1 MTHHWSSEALFG
13 SGEFLAQSVNR
24 SLIAWSAEQIAEGDS
39 FELWAC
45 PDGAGVL
52 GGSARGD
59 RSAEQLGVKRLCALT
74 VDPGGIPAA
83 AIPTRAHLA
92 GYAALRLS
100 GVPSHRLREALRG
113 QLLVARRSGSGE
125 LNALTG
131 VQIAGMIDDLYAGAR
146 KEKLG
151 VTWNGDA
158 PAVALWA
165 PTARQVRIAV
175 TGAGDG
181 AGAGPAGPV
190 TGAAACTASP
200 ATCDATRAAASRTTT
215 HAMTRDGLGI
225 WHAHGTPA
233 WKNASYLFEVEVVEP
248 RAGTVVTYRVTG
260 PYAVALTVDS
270 ERAVFVDLGD
280 PAYHPELWRT
290 APQRTLTNPAAHT
303 IYELHVRDFSMSD
316 PTVPEHLRGKYG
328 AFTLPDSA
336 GMRHLRA
343 LAAAGMTTVH
353 LLPTFDIA
361 TIPERPENQKIP
373 RIPPAAPDSP
383 AQQQAVSAVADS
395 DAYNWGYD
403 PFHYLAPEGSYA
415 VEPNGGARIEEFR
428 AMVGGLHAAGLGV
441 VLDQVY
447 NHTAAAG
454 GAPASVL
461 DKVVPGY
468 YYRLDARGTV
478 ATSTCCPNVA
488 TENLMAE
495 KLMVDAVVLW
505 AKYYRVDG
513 FRFDLMGH
521 HTRANMEAVR
531 AALDALTVERDGI
544 DGARIY
550 LYGEGWNFGE
560 VADNARFRQ
569 ATQLELNGTGIG
581 AFNDRLRDAVHG
593 GGPFDSDK
601 RHHQGYGTG
610 LFTDPNGNSPCSP
623 EENRARFG
631 HATDLVKLS
640 LAGALRDFRFRTH
653 TGEWRSGAE
662 LDYGGRPAGF
672 ASQPQEAV
680 NYVDA
685 HDNETLWDIGAYKL
699 PLSLCTDDRIRMALL
714 ALATVALGQAPAFW
728 HAGTELLRSKSLDRD
743 SYNSGD
749 HFNRLDFSG
758 QSNNFG
764 VGLPPASR
772 NEASWPVIR
781 PLLARPELRPSPEQI
796 TRASAIARDLL
807 RLRHSSPLI
816 TLGSAELIR
825 AKVSFPNG
833 GRGATPGL
841 IIMRIDD
848 TAGPDIDPQLA
859 GIIIAFNASP
869 RPITEKIEGV
879 TETYEL
885 SPIQLHGYDDAVR
898 AAALISG
905 TVTVPARSVAVFLL
919 NAAR

>member
-1 MTHHWSSEALFG
+1 MTHHWSSEALVG
-13 SGEFLAQSVNR
+13 SGEFLAPSVNR
-24 SLIAWSAEQIAEGDS
+24 SLLAWPAEQIAEGDR

-45 PDGAGVL
+45 PDGAGTL
-52 GGSARGD
+52 GDWERGD
-59 RSAEQLGVKRLCALT
+59 RSAEQLGIKRLCALA
-74 VDPGGIPAA
+74 VDPDGIPAA
-83 AIPTRAHLA
+83 AISTRAHLS

-113 QLLVARRSGSGE
+113 QLLVARRNDAGE
-125 LNALTG
+125 LSALTG
-131 VQIAGMIDDLYAGAR
+131 VQIAGMIDDLYSGAR
-146 KEKLG
+146 QATLG
-151 VTWNGDA
+151 VTWDGDV
-158 PAVALWA
+158 PTVALWA
-165 PTARQVRIAV
+165 PTARQVRIEVAEAHEDV
-175 TGAGDG
+175 DSATHSA
-181 AGAGPAGPV
+181 ARTAAPGPA
-190 TGAAACTASP
+190 
-200 ATCDATRAAASRTTT
+200 RTTT
-215 HAMTRDGLGI
+215 HAMTRDELGI

-248 RAGTVVTYRVTG
+248 RAGTVVTYRVTD

-270 ERAVFVDLGD
+270 ERAVFVDLED
-280 PAYHPELWRT
+280 PASQPELWRT
-290 APQRTLTNPAAHT
+290 APRRTLTNPAAHT

-316 PTVPEHLRGKYG
+316 PTVPDHLRGKYG

-343 LAAAGMTTVH
+343 LAEAGMTTVH

-361 TIPERPENQKIP
+361 TIPERPENQKTP
-373 RIPPAAPDSP
+373 RIPQAGPDSP

-415 VEPNGGARIEEFR
+415 VEPNGGARIKEFR

-454 GAPASVL
+454 GDAVSVL

-468 YYRLDARGTV
+468 YYRLDARGTI

-505 AKYYRVDG
+505 AKHYRVDG

-521 HTRANMEAVR
+521 HARANMEAVR
-531 AALDALTVERDGI
+531 AALDSLTPERDGV

-569 ATQLELNGTGIG
+569 ATQLEMNGTGIG
-581 AFNDRLRDAVHG
+581 AFNDRLRDALNG

-610 LFTDPNGNSPCSP
+610 LFTDPNGHSPCSP
-623 EENRARFG
+623 EENRARLG

-640 LAGALRDFRFRTH
+640 LAGALRDFSFLTH
-653 TGEWRSGAE
+653 TGEWKSGAE

-685 HDNETLWDIGAYKL
+685 HDNETLWDSGAYKL
-699 PLSLCTDDRIRMALL
+699 PLSLSTDDRIRMVLL
-714 ALATVALGQAPAFW
+714 SLATVALGQAPAFW

-772 NEASWPVIR
+772 NEASWPVMR
-781 PLLARPELRPSPEQI
+781 PLLARTELCPSPEQI
-796 TRASAIARDLL
+796 ARAAAIARDLL
-807 RLRHSSPLI
+807 RLRHSSPLL
-816 TLGSAELIR
+816 TLGNAELIR
-825 AKVSFPNG
+825 AKVTFPNG
-833 GRGATPGL
+833 GPGATPGF

-848 TAGPDIDPQLA
+848 TAGPDIDPQLD

-879 TETYEL
+879 TETYAL
-885 SPIQLHGYDDAVR
+885 SPIQRHGYDDAVR

-919 NAAR
+919 AQRS

>member
-1 MTHHWSSEALFG
+1 MTHHWSSGALFG
-13 SGEFLAQSVNR
+13 SGEFRAPSVNR
-24 SLIAWSAEQIAEGDS
+24 SVIAWPAEHIAQGDS
-39 FELWAC
+39 FELWTC
-45 PDGAGVL
+45 PDGAGAL
-52 GGSARGD
+52 GERARGAQARGD
-59 RSAEQLGVKRLCALT
+59 GVPGSGVPGDSSTEQSGAVRLCALT

-113 QLLVARRSGSGE
+113 QLLVARRNAAGE
-125 LNALTG
+125 LSALTG

-146 KEKLG
+146 QATLG
-151 VTWNGDA
+151 VTWHGDA

-165 PTARQVRIAV
+165 PTARQVRIEVAG
-175 TGAGDG
+175 TGASAGAAVGAATPTAG
-181 AGAGPAGPV
+181 AGAP
-190 TGAAACTASP
+190 
-200 ATCDATRAAASRTTT
+200 RTTT
-215 HAMTRDGLGI
+215 YPMARDELGI
-225 WHAHGTPA
+225 WHASGTPA
-233 WKNASYLFEVEVVEP
+233 WKNASYLFEVEVIDP
-248 RAGTVVTYRVTG
+248 MAGTVVTYRVTD

-270 ERAVFVDLGD
+270 ERAVFVDLAD
-280 PAYHPELWRT
+280 PAYQPELWRT
-290 APQRTLTNPAAHT
+290 APQRTLANPAAHT
-303 IYELHVRDFSMSD
+303 IYELHVRDFSISD
-316 PTVPEHLRGKYG
+316 ASVPERLRGKYG
-328 AFTLPDSA
+328 AFALRDSA

-343 LAAAGMTTVH
+343 LAQAGITTVH
-353 LLPTFDIA
+353 LLPTFDIS
-361 TIPERPENQKIP
+361 TIPERPENQEIP
-373 RIPPAAPDSP
+373 QIPPAAPDSP
-383 AQQQAVSAVADS
+383 AQQRAVSAVADV

-415 VEPNGGARIEEFR
+415 VEPHGGARIAEFR

-454 GAPASVL
+454 GDAASVL

-468 YYRLDARGTV
+468 YYRLDARGTI

-505 AKYYRVDG
+505 AKHYRVDG

-521 HTRANMEAVR
+521 HSRANMEAVR
-531 AALDALTVERDGI
+531 AALDSLTVERDGV

-569 ATQLELNGTGIG
+569 ATQVEMNGTGIG
-581 AFNDRLRDAVHG
+581 AFNDRLRDAVNG

-610 LFTDPNGNSPCSP
+610 LFTDPNGHGPSLP
-623 EENRARFG
+623 EEQRERLG
-631 HATDLVKLS
+631 QATDLVKLS
-640 LAGALRDFRFRTH
+640 LAGVLRDFSFLTH
-653 TGEWRSGAE
+653 TGEWKRGSE

-685 HDNETLWDIGAYKL
+685 HDNETLWDIGIYKL
-699 PLSLCTDDRIRMALL
+699 PLFLSIDDRIRMVLL
-714 ALATVALGQAPAFW
+714 SLATVALGQAPAFW

-772 NEASWPVIR
+772 NEASWPVIG
-781 PLLARPELRPSPEQI
+781 PLLARPELRPSPQHI
-796 TRASAIARDLL
+796 ARAQAIARELL
-807 RLRHSSPLI
+807 RLRHSSPLF

-833 GRGATPGL
+833 GPGATPGL

-848 TAGPDIDPQLA
+848 TADPDIDPQLD
-859 GIIIAFNASP
+859 GIIAVFNASP
-869 RPITEKIEGV
+869 RPVTEKIEGV
-879 TETYEL
+879 TETYAL
-885 SPIQLHGYDDAVR
+885 SPIQRRGYDDAVR
-898 AAALISG
+898 GAMLIRG

-919 NAAR
+919 A